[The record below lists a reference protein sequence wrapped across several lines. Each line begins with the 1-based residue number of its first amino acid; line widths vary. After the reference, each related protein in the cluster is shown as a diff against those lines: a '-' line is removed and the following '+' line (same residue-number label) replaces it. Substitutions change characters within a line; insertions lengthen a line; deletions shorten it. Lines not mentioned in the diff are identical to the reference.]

1 MFHLPLLPIGTY
13 LYLFAMHFINVSSF
27 AYFIYTSFLS
37 LNLRTSFFSNYIY
50 FISIHLY
57 VILLSLD
64 LCIFFS
70 ISQSI
75 IILILLPLLSMF
87 LYWYLFMLFSMSHS
101 LYVILVSLYYSLTLH
116 ISLTLYVPLLVSHYV
131 TFFISLSLCYIGI
144 FILFPNRTHFSYSL
158 CSFIGRYLYVTL
170 YISLSLSVAWPK
182 PKKEKNCFRMIWTA
196 NCFSCPNFRVL
207 LGSSDFTKK
216 TFRIVASTIPAKN
229 NLVHVLWPQ

>member
-101 LYVILVSLYYSLTLH
+101 LYVILVSLYYSLTVH
-116 ISLTLYVPLLVSHYV
+116 ISLTLYVPLLV
-131 TFFISLSLCYIGI
+131 GI
-144 FILFPNRTHFSYSL
+144 FMLLSTSHSLYLSRDRNQKKKKIVFEWSERQIVFPVPISGSFSAPQILR
-158 CSFIGRYLYVTL
+158 RK
-170 YISLSLSVAWPK
+170 LSELLPQLSRPK
-182 PKKEKNCFRMIWTA
+182 
-196 NCFSCPNFRVL
+196 
-207 LGSSDFTKK
+207 
-216 TFRIVASTIPAKN
+216 TI
-229 NLVHVLWPQ
+229 